1 VPLTRRL
8 SLALLAGAVAVLA
21 GCSADDPTADGDPAP
36 QPTTGPSS
44 AADEAEPT
52 GPGGPDG
59 TDGGDATA
67 GPATAPEG
75 PVWSD
80 VLTIEDRRYHPD
92 DLLAGAERELTIRN
106 LDDEAHTVTSFDGAI
121 DVEVGPGEEVEI
133 LTPEPGA
140 YLYSCRFHP
149 EMGGEIDVM

>member
-1 VPLTRRL
+1 VTASGRVTRVRSAHQR
-8 SLALLAGAVAVLA
+8 SLA
-21 GCSADDPTADGDPAP
+21 DRW
-36 QPTTGPSS
+36 
-44 AADEAEPT
+44 
-52 GPGGPDG
+52 GG
-59 TDGGDATA
+59 
-67 GPATAPEG
+67 
-75 PVWSD
+75 
-80 VLTIEDRRYHPD
+80 R
-92 DLLAGAERELTIRN
+92 GAERELTIRN